1 VRATLLLCDAVQFI
15 DGKLYVLGW
24 GWSYTLPG
32 RPQALGVKIDIGW
45 TELGA
50 EHHVELHLE
59 DEDGQPVFVDGPDG
73 TRQAIE
79 IRHDIHVPRLPE
91 IAEGASVS
99 VPLGHSIGALPLEP
113 GRRYSW
119 RLTIDGESDENWRA
133 TFGVVAPPSEATP
146 GAAAEPPASA
156 E

>member
-24 GWSYTLPG
+24 GWSYTPPG
-32 RPQALGVKIDIGW
+32 RPHGLGVKIDIGW
-45 TELGA
+45 TELDVA
-50 EHHVELHLE
+50 HHVELHLE

-73 TRQAIE
+73 GRQAIQ
-79 IRHDIHVPRLPE
+79 IQADITVPRLPE
-91 IAEGASVS
+91 IAEGTSVS
-99 VPLGHSIGALPLEP
+99 VPMGHSIGPLPLEP

-119 RLTIDGESDENWRA
+119 RLTIDGESDEDWRA
-133 TFGVVAPPSEATP
+133 TFTVVQPPAE
-146 GAAAEPPASA
+146 AAAGGPLDPPATA

>member
-24 GWSYTLPG
+24 GWSYTVPG
-32 RPQALGVKIDIGW
+32 RPHGLGVKIDIGW
-45 TELGA
+45 TELEI
-50 EHHVELHLE
+50 EHHVEIHLE

-73 TRQAIE
+73 TSQAIE
-79 IRHDIHVPRLPE
+79 IRHDIRVPRLPE

-99 VPLGHSIGALPLEP
+99 VPLGHSIGPLPLEP

-119 RLTIDGESDENWRA
+119 RLTIDGESDENWLA
-133 TFGVVAPPSEATP
+133 TFAVVPPPAEALVDDP
-146 GAAAEPPASA
+146 AEPPAPA